1 MPNTVQIS
9 LIAVI
14 NVPNRRLILGI
25 PKIVAPI
32 PIMLTNILYA
42 ESKTAYAHLRVPLI
56 TKQILILI
64 KNKSREITL

>member
-1 MPNTVQIS
+1 MPNTVQIP

-25 PKIVAPI
+25 SKIVAPI

-42 ESKTAYAHLRVPLI
+42 ESKTAYAQLDFF
-56 TKQILILI
+56 
-64 KNKSREITL
+64 

>member
-1 MPNTVQIS
+1 MPNTVQIP

-32 PIMLTNILYA
+32 PIMLINILYA
-42 ESKTAYAHLRVPLI
+42 ESKTAYAQLDFF
-56 TKQILILI
+56 
-64 KNKSREITL
+64 